1 MPEVGG
7 GRGKVVII
15 GMRDESATAEADVT
29 LQQPEAHRVFSL
41 GSCPWITGSWQWQAA
56 HTGSQ
61 GVGVEGMWI
70 VTCACTQDS

>member
-29 LQQPEAHRVFSL
+29 LQQPEAHCVFSW
-41 GSCPWITGSWQWQAA
+41 GSCSWITGPWQLQATQA
-56 HTGSQ
+56 TTE
-61 GVGVEGMWI
+61 VWI
-70 VTCACTQDS
+70 VTFACTQVS